1 MHRHDQAGHAL
12 EQLADAVDRLAQV
25 QTISSLV
32 TEPWLA
38 VSAACV
44 KPADQMML
52 RRRLSPSCLR
62 GWLKPSFRPKAIAAT
77 SVKIG
82 LASLV
87 YVFDHG
93 VREIP
98 KRLANAYHDHHD
110 LSVAT
115 MHVHLDHDNCLELA
129 VLRGDSTAVREFS
142 RWVIAERGVRHGHV
156 TFIPVEIEETVHAH
170 GDAGHSHRH
179 SHVNPKG

>member
-1 MHRHDQAGHAL
+1 MQR
-12 EQLADAVDRLAQV
+12 V
-25 QTISSLV
+25 TISMSDAFADELDLFMRGNGYDNRSEALRDLARSGLDRAG
-32 TEPWLA
+32 TET
-38 VSAACV
+38 AASGQCV
-44 KPADQMML
+44 
-52 RRRLSPSCLR
+52 
-62 GWLKPSFRPKAIAAT
+62 
-77 SVKIG
+77 
-82 LASLV
+82 ASLV